1 MNQISDMSAV
11 IDGRI
16 IEYLVQRFEVNQLK
30 NGYTILARDA

>member
-1 MNQISDMSAV
+1 MNQISEMSAV

-30 NGYTILARDA
+30 N